1 MSIITQFPNHV
12 AYRISLLQ
20 TAQPAF
26 ILKQG
31 REIYFWVDFQ
41 CFFYIHRKRQL
52 NAKLVLTKRSPGSWF
67 FHPFTHNIST
77 HQKQLLVQNLN
88 EVWPILIRYTI
99 QFSRELSKYRRYTL
113 LFAPDSMIGDSLS
126 RQMTFCRSFDF
137 FRWPRF
143 FIVYCCSL
151 ALTSDPVSFEVKS
164 ELYIHI

>member
-52 NAKLVLTKRSPGSWF
+52 NAKLVLTKRSLVLGF
-67 FHPFTHNIST
+67 IHFHPFTHNIST

-88 EVWPILIRYTI
+88 EV
-99 QFSRELSKYRRYTL
+99 
-113 LFAPDSMIGDSLS
+113 
-126 RQMTFCRSFDF
+126 
-137 FRWPRF
+137 
-143 FIVYCCSL
+143 
-151 ALTSDPVSFEVKS
+151 
-164 ELYIHI
+164 